1 MAAAY
6 PAEPFKQAD
15 SLLTGMI
22 ESYRGSTD
30 AADMADIQSLLET
43 TVKIAR
49 DREYRVHNNIKELS
63 QKVAG
68 ANDQQ
73 QQLQLRQKQ
82 LLANKEQLVEQQQ
95 VVEPDKLNRI
105 TLYAN
110 ITGVAFE
117 YSSLGEQLLQ
127 ATVSDSVRGEVR
139 PVSIDR
145 SQPTFEQVNA
155 LWDEI
160 PCPVLE

>member
-1 MAAAY
+1 MCVY
-6 PAEPFKQAD
+6 HLCAD
-15 SLLTGMI
+15 SCLAG
-22 ESYRGSTD
+22 RGSC
-30 AADMADIQSLLET
+30 
-43 TVKIAR
+43 R
-49 DREYRVHNNIKELS
+49 
-63 QKVAG
+63 
-68 ANDQQ
+68 
-73 QQLQLRQKQ
+73 
-82 LLANKEQLVEQQQ
+82 
-95 VVEPDKLNRI
+95 NRI